1 MTSIK
6 VSNNTKRNFPEGTA
20 TDDRREAKDNMEI
33 KLLVQVTK
41 TFPNV
46 VLSLSVYLY
55 ILVSDDRIIKFIEQV
70 REKLM
75 NGK

>member
-1 MTSIK
+1 VTSIK

>member
-33 KLLVQVTK
+33 KLLVQVTE

-46 VLSLSVYLY
+46 VLRER
-55 ILVSDDRIIKFIEQV
+55 DQAARGIE
-70 REKLM
+70 
-75 NGK
+75 

>member
-33 KLLVQVTK
+33 KLLVQVTE
-41 TFPNV
+41 TFTNV
-46 VLSLSVYLY
+46 VL
-55 ILVSDDRIIKFIEQV
+55 
-70 REKLM
+70 RER
-75 NGK
+75 GTRQQGGGGVVE